1 MIAYPKEMPMK
12 TSKPL
17 LVLAVALFAFA
28 VQATQAGDAPEP
40 SPEAVVQA
48 QLDAYNRHDLEGFLS
63 YYADDAQLLDY
74 PAQVTQDGKAAMRP
88 RYEKRFATP
97 NLRAEIIERIVFGR
111 FVIDHERIV
120 APPSTDVIEA
130 VATYEVVGGK
140 IVRVTFLRK

>member
-1 MIAYPKEMPMK
+1 MK
-12 TSKPL
+12 SSKPILVIAAAL
-17 LVLAVALFAFA
+17 LAFTA
-28 VQATQAGDAPEP
+28 PATQADDAAKP

-63 YYADDAQLLDY
+63 YYADDAQLVDY
-74 PAQVTQDGKAAMRP
+74 PDQVTQSGKEAMRP

-97 NLRAEIIERIVFGR
+97 NLRAEIIERIVFDR

-130 VATYEVVGGK
+130 VATYEVVDGK
-140 IVRVTFLRK
+140 IIRVTFLKK